1 MYQKRDIKKAEQA
14 ISIGRMINHPAK
26 EKFARIIKDGWI
38 RNCPVTVGDVKCAEL
53 IYGPSLPSIQ
63 GRTRY
68 QESPRVDNVPVI
80 PLPRE
85 LYELLENVT
94 LCADYHFVDNITVFH
109 TISRRIAYRTVDF
122 PISRSRT
129 SMKHLIN
136 DVQKKYH
143 ARGFRIIQLHADLE
157 FEKVR
162 EDILP
167 IRLMTCGKDD
177 HVPEVER
184 SVQTQKNENRAVC
197 HAMPY
202 RCLPRIMIRE
212 LIKQGNAFLNAFG
225 SNDAV
230 GNGLSPRNIIDNL
243 PHIDAKDLKYE
254 FGEYVQLHIQQQ
266 RTNTMSPRTIGAIV
280 LGPRNILGRYNF
292 MSLETGQQIDG
303 RVVAR
308 LPISTAVIER
318 VEAFGREQ
326 KQPFRISKLL
336 QYEWRP
342 GAPIADDDNHFV
354 PPQQPHNDIIPVPI
368 PDNTPNPF
376 DGTLSVSQGAQDPT
390 FQGAPENVAS
400 QGVSEDDQPLGA
412 SIDDDSAPENEN
424 YGDIGDD
431 NGSENENYADVLAR
445 QEEEVA

>member
-1 MYQKRDIKKAEQA
+1 
-14 ISIGRMINHPAK
+14 
-26 EKFARIIKDGWI
+26 
-38 RNCPVTVGDVKCAEL
+38 
-53 IYGPSLPSIQ
+53 
-63 GRTRY
+63 
-68 QESPRVDNVPVI
+68 
-80 PLPRE
+80 
-85 LYELLENVT
+85 
-94 LCADYHFVDNITVFH
+94 
-109 TISRRIAYRTVDF
+109 
-122 PISRSRT
+122 
-129 SMKHLIN
+129 MKHLIN
-136 DVQKKYH
+136 DIQKKYH

-280 LGPRNILGRYNF
+280 LGPRNILGLYNF

-326 KQPFRISKLL
+326 NQPFRISKLL

-342 GAPIADDDNHFV
+342 GTPIADDDTHIFHPNNPTTKSFQILSQTTPPTLLTAPYRFLKERKTLHFKERKT
-354 PPQQPHNDIIPVPI
+354 PHFKERK
-368 PDNTPNPF
+368 TPLF
-376 DGTLSVSQGAQDPT
+376 K
-390 FQGAPENVAS
+390 E
-400 QGVSEDDQPLGA
+400 
-412 SIDDDSAPENEN
+412 
-424 YGDIGDD
+424 
-431 NGSENENYADVLAR
+431 R
-445 QEEEVA
+445 QKMLHSKECPKMTNL